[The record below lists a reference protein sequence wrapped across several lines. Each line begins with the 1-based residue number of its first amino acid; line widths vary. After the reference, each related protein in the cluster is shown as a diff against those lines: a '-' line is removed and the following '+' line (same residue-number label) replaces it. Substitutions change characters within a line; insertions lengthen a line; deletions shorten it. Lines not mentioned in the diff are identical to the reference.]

1 MRMRSPSNILVV
13 DDEPDV
19 AEMISFC
26 LSEQGYDVS
35 TAESGTQ
42 AVDLA
47 RAKQFD
53 LAICDLSMPGWD
65 GIRTARALRDLT
77 PNLQVIIVTGYA
89 SEEARS
95 AIRNGVAEAWLS
107 KPFTVTELQESIRQV
122 SRSQG
127 PQASGIGLPEA

>member
-1 MRMRSPSNILVV
+1 MQSPSNILVV

-19 AEMISFC
+19 AEMIGFC
-26 LSEQGYDVS
+26 LSQWGYDVS
-35 TAESGTQ
+35 TAESGRM

-47 RAKQFD
+47 RAKRFD

-65 GIRTARALRDLT
+65 GIETARALRDLT

-107 KPFTVTELQESIRQV
+107 KPFTVKELEDSITQV
-122 SRSQG
+122 LQ
-127 PQASGIGLPEA
+127 PAS

>member
-1 MRMRSPSNILVV
+1 MRGPANILVV

-19 AEMISFC
+19 ADMISFC
-26 LSEQGYDVS
+26 LSQQGYDVA
-35 TAESGTQ
+35 TAESGAQ

-47 RAKQFD
+47 RATQFD

-77 PNLQVIIVTGYA
+77 PNLHVIIVTGYA

-95 AIRNGVAEAWLS
+95 AIRNGVAEAWLA
-107 KPFTVTELQESIRQV
+107 KPFTVKELEDSITQV
-122 SRSQG
+122 FQ
-127 PQASGIGLPEA
+127 PAP